1 MKNYYYASFES
12 PGEGRLIKYFHLRL
26 RMGIKKTSLYIKK
39 SCRNKKKFFFKH
51 QTFNEITFKVV
62 LIGIAFVVGICLY
75 RAVFRTSRKI
85 DYAPIPISAH
95 NEDYYLRS
103 DGGNVEQLNGNL
115 EENEIKDNEIDEL
128 HQANSCVNNELKSKT
143 NIVPNEINLPEM
155 PQSVPESSEV
165 LHEKIQELP
174 TTLQQEEDNDNNE
187 CDGEEGND
195 DDECECEE
203 DNDVCDHSQS
213 NQEKE
218 EDKKDD
224 GNNECEAE
232 HQTSTEL
239 AIEHVIN
246 HALPVNEEVINTETT
261 GVENLNSNPSND
273 SNNSVL
279 VLDPIEIEPAKQEQD
294 TIKNQCQSGI
304 NIGDRIIEEEPQPAI
319 AKFIEDPLVFDELV
333 DSGNYFKAIEMNYS
347 VALSKIIDSG
357 VDISALNENG
367 LNALHYATSLLN
379 VEMMKILIDTKK
391 FDLDAVTQDKALAT
405 ALMLICTNDIQSEKI
420 LEAATLLITSGA
432 NVDLVDSA
440 NFTPLASAV
449 DGSKYELI
457 EYLLKS
463 GADVNAK
470 IRDHNTTALHRAMLT
485 CDRKVLKI
493 LIDNKA
499 NINEVNGRNMA
510 PIHTAAY
517 AGCVSGLRELILT
530 RRVDKNF
537 KSPKLKEG
545 KCMKKYTNGLGCM
558 FQATPLHYA
567 ADSNRFEAV
576 KFLLLIQA
584 DLHATDQYNR
594 SSLYR
599 AREAGHKEIRNY
611 LDKRFDWEMANLKW
625 QDVEKLIRE
634 NEKRP
639 ISENNRL
646 DQFLQKLYLQ
656 HIKKKNS
663 LYIFRYYLFS
673 I

>member
-1 MKNYYYASFES
+1 MNKSF
-12 PGEGRLIKYFHLRL
+12 
-26 RMGIKKTSLYIKK
+26 
-39 SCRNKKKFFFKH
+39 RNKKKIFKG
-51 QTFNEITFKVV
+51 QTFNEITFKIIG
-62 LIGIAFVVGICLY
+62 LIGITFVAGVCLY
-75 RAVFRTSRKI
+75 GAVFRARHLDRKT
-85 DYAPIPISAH
+85 DFAPAPISVH
-95 NEDYYLRS
+95 NEDCYQS
-103 DGGNVEQLNGNL
+103 DGNNNASAEQLNGNFVL
-115 EENEIKDNEIDEL
+115 GDDKEKENEIKAHEIDEPN
-128 HQANSCVNNELKSKT
+128 QANSSVNNELKSKT
-143 NIVPNEINLPEM
+143 NIVSNEIYLPEM
-155 PQSVPESSEV
+155 PQSVPEPSEV

-391 FDLDAVTQDKALAT
+391 FDLDVLTQDT
-405 ALMLICTNDIQSEKI
+405 ALMLICTTDI
-420 LEAATLLITSGA
+420 
-432 NVDLVDSA
+432 
-440 NFTPLASAV
+440 
-449 DGSKYELI
+449 
-457 EYLLKS
+457 
-463 GADVNAK
+463 
-470 IRDHNTTALHRAMLT
+470 
-485 CDRKVLKI
+485 
-493 LIDNKA
+493 
-499 NINEVNGRNMA
+499 
-510 PIHTAAY
+510 
-517 AGCVSGLRELILT
+517 
-530 RRVDKNF
+530 
-537 KSPKLKEG
+537 
-545 KCMKKYTNGLGCM
+545 
-558 FQATPLHYA
+558 
-567 ADSNRFEAV
+567 
-576 KFLLLIQA
+576 
-584 DLHATDQYNR
+584 
-594 SSLYR
+594 
-599 AREAGHKEIRNY
+599 
-611 LDKRFDWEMANLKW
+611 
-625 QDVEKLIRE
+625 
-634 NEKRP
+634 
-639 ISENNRL
+639 
-646 DQFLQKLYLQ
+646 
-656 HIKKKNS
+656 
-663 LYIFRYYLFS
+663 
-673 I
+673 